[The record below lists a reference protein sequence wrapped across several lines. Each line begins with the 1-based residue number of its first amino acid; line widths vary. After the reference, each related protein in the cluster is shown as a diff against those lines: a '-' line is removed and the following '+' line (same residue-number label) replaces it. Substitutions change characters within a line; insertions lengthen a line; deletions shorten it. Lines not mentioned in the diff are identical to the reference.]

1 MTTFFDIDL
10 SPTIKASCLRKV
22 YKYFLHLKLP
32 IFYYKYR
39 IIYFIFLLQT
49 QHVVWVSCEGENPAD
64 VENIGSISYY
74 PLQGFPAYY
83 FPFKNIEGYLPPL
96 VAVHFSG
103 PKSKYHFEF
112 H

>member
-1 MTTFFDIDL
+1 MNFEH
-10 SPTIKASCLRKV
+10 
-22 YKYFLHLKLP
+22 FLINNL
-32 IFYYKYR
+32 F
-39 IIYFIFLLQT
+39 FLLQT

-64 VENIGSISYY
+64 VENIGTISYY

-103 PKSKYHFEF
+103 PKSKYHQFNLKPS
-112 H
+112 

>member
-1 MTTFFDIDL
+1 MLCYIAQHKTILLFYIKVIFF
-10 SPTIKASCLRKV
+10 
-22 YKYFLHLKLP
+22 FL
-32 IFYYKYR
+32 
-39 IIYFIFLLQT
+39 FLLQT

-83 FPFKNIEGYLPPL
+83 FPFKNLEGYLPPL

-103 PKSKYHFEF
+103 PKSKY
-112 H
+112 